1 MEKKERL
8 KTAYDYLRNQGKVH
22 TQSDV
27 ASIMNATRQNVSA
40 AMSGKEAVLTNNFLR
55 RFNSAFGD
63 IFNTDWLLTGEG
75 NMLKGVTN
83 ADSPRSTDT
92 TTANLIP
99 LLPIAARGGSLSDFA
114 SAVKNCDCE
123 FVVSPIKGA
132 DFAMPISGDS
142 MAPEYPNGAQ
152 ILIKKIDESAFVEWG
167 KAYVLDTRNGAVV
180 KILVPSDKEDCVRCV
195 SINKDPIFAPFD
207 VCWSDVFGVY
217 RVMMCMALK

>member
-1 MEKKERL
+1 MDSINERL
-8 KTAYDYLRNQGKVH
+8 QVVINELFDGNKAKFAKAIGIAPTSISNYLGEKR
-22 TQSDV
+22 QSKPSSDMLEKILNSV
-27 ASIMNATRQNVSA
+27 EDISA
-40 AMSGKEAVLTNNFLR
+40 
-55 RFNSAFGD
+55 
-63 IFNTDWLLTGEG
+63 DWLLTGNGE
-75 NMLKGVTN
+75 MLKQPSRDNT
-83 ADSPRSTDT
+83 PRSTDT

-99 LLPIAARGGSLSDFA
+99 LLPIAAQGGSLNDFA
-114 SAVKNCDCE
+114 SAIKNCDCE
-123 FVVSPIKGA
+123 FVISPIKGA

-207 VCWSDVFGVY
+207 VCWRDVFGVY
-217 RVMMCMALK
+217 RVMMCMTLK